1 VEEERITITQFASV
15 ELDYRGGG
23 TCNCSRQIEQA
34 LETGKLPLITSQ
46 SMDTMCRHIMRHDNR
61 TRPDEGEGDGVCIK
75 LYHSRFGARV

>member
-1 VEEERITITQFASV
+1 MKYISNDVGGKRGVDVGSGGRITITQFASV

-46 SMDTMCRHIMRHDNR
+46 SMDTMC
-61 TRPDEGEGDGVCIK
+61 
-75 LYHSRFGARV
+75 